1 MDWLY
6 GVVRFYLIT
15 LRYTLAVL
23 RPWHYSLVLDKESSA
38 SIHQQLIGH
47 FRAMIEGGSWLGG
60 SALPSSRDIA
70 QRLGINRKTVS
81 RVYEELSA
89 LGLIYTQPK
98 RGTFV
103 SAHSSAMR
111 PESELA
117 SATSNRQVVDPY
129 YSIRQL
135 IQKTSLHHIRRAA
148 LHMHKLHTHDYDAT
162 GLFNLKHMLANLL
175 AHERRFLVS
184 PDHIACGGWLA
195 LQHAVIHSLNPD
207 NGLLLADHTV
217 SDTLIKVLQ
226 KHGITVIRLP
236 QVGNQAAAF
245 AEQLEKYC
253 INYPVAALW
262 CNTSALFQ
270 PESYAAEQALVA
282 QKMSDYRLLLIEDQR
297 NSFPLSQ
304 ESPPPLASK
313 YARSLMLGSLYGDFC
328 DTFNL
333 SYVAS
338 NETFSSD
345 FVGALNMQHQQS
357 CLLNMLAQSELI
369 KRGEYKKLLTAI
381 HRFVDLPS

>member
-1 MDWLY
+1 M
-6 GVVRFYLIT
+6 
-15 LRYTLAVL
+15 L

-47 FRAMIEGGSWLGG
+47 FRTMIEGGSWLGG

-103 SAHSSAMR
+103 SALSPALS
-111 PESELA
+111 PESEIASTA
-117 SATSNRQVVDPY
+117 SASASSDRKAVDPY
-129 YSIRQL
+129 SGIRQL

-184 PDHIACGGWLA
+184 PDHIACGGWLT

-217 SDTLIKVLQ
+217 SDILIKVLQ
-226 KHGITVIRLP
+226 KQGITVIRLP

-262 CNTSALFQ
+262 CNTSALFRQ
-270 PESYAAEQALVA
+270 ENHMADQAMVA
-282 QKMSDYRLLLIEDQR
+282 QKMSDYRLLLIDDQR
-297 NSFPLSQ
+297 NSFPPGQ

-338 NETFSSD
+338 NESFSSD
-345 FVGALNMQHQQS
+345 FLSALNEQHQLS
-357 CLLNMLAQSELI
+357 SLLNMLAQSELI

-381 HRFVDLPS
+381 HRVTDMPS

>member
-1 MDWLY
+1 
-6 GVVRFYLIT
+6 
-15 LRYTLAVL
+15 
-23 RPWHYSLVLDKESSA
+23 LDKDSSS

-47 FRAMIEGGSWLGG
+47 FRTMIEGGSWLSG

-103 SAHSSAMR
+103 SEFSPSASH
-111 PESELA
+111 ESETYIPLQ
-117 SATSNRQVVDPY
+117 RQQVDPY
-129 YSIRQL
+129 SNSIQHL

-148 LHMHKLHTHDYDAT
+148 LHMHKLQVHDYDAT

-195 LQHAVIHSLNPD
+195 LQNAVIHSIRPED
-207 NGLLLADHTV
+207 GMLLADHHT
-217 SDTLIKVLQ
+217 SDEMIKSLQ
-226 KHGITVIRLP
+226 KQGITVIQLP
-236 QVGNQAAAF
+236 ETTSNQAINF
-245 AEQLEKYC
+245 SEQIEKYC
-253 INYPVAALW
+253 INYPVAAVW
-262 CNTSALFQ
+262 CNSSALFSS
-270 PESYAAEQALVA
+270 ESDAAKQTLLA
-282 QKMSDYRLLLIEDQR
+282 QKLSDYHLLLIDDQR
-297 NSFPLSQ
+297 SSFPLSQ

-313 YARSLMLGSLYGDFC
+313 YARSLLLGSLYGNFC

-338 NETFSSD
+338 NESLSSE
-345 FVGALNMQHQQS
+345 FLGALNEQHQQS
-357 CLLNMLAQSELI
+357 SLLNMLAQSELI
-369 KRGEYKKLLTAI
+369 KRGEYKKLLTGI
-381 HRFVDLPS
+381 YRFLQSPDTKLLKEV